1 MGETTKV
8 SPYPYKLSHKDKDKE
23 MADNSTQTIIRHNL
37 SATAQEKLNKK
48 KAGEQYQKEH
58 AEFVANE
65 ENWEYVDIPDTDLFD
80 QPFGYIS
87 INLEQYGPGRHFVDP
102 DVAGELRRI
111 LKVRTQSDLRI
122 YRPTADKKMLEIM
135 ARQGKPLTSASS
147 GTQMD
152 VPFEPFTQKELET
165 GHR

>member
-1 MGETTKV
+1 
-8 SPYPYKLSHKDKDKE
+8 
-23 MADNSTQTIIRHNL
+23 MADNSTMQVIRHDL
-37 SATAQEKLNKK
+37 AATAAEKLSRK
-48 KAGEQYQKEH
+48 KAGEAYQKEH

-65 ENWEYVDIPDTDLFD
+65 ENWEYVDIPETDLFD

-135 ARQGKPLTSASS
+135 ARQGKPLTTASA
-147 GTQMD
+147 GHTMD
-152 VPFEPFTQKELET
+152 VPFVPFTQKEMET
-165 GHR
+165 GSR